1 MTTIT
6 TRTDL
11 SDHVADTCA
20 NHSEFEQQ
28 QIVEILTYRSDRPAW
43 GEDWS
48 EWLETALGEA
58 CDTVI
63 SRASAQA

>member
-6 TRTDL
+6 TT
-11 SDHVADTCA
+11 SDIAAYVADTCG
-20 NHSEFEQQ
+20 NHPAEEQS
-28 QIVEILTYRSDRPAW
+28 QIVEELRSADHPAW
-43 GEDWS
+43 GSDWS